1 MRVAIISCP
10 FQTSY
15 GAYVDSLKQ
24 AIERKTGG
32 TVQWLGSNCG
42 CGNPTEVNRGFQI
55 QGCQYFEM
63 PNISDYRST
72 RPWRRWLRVRV
83 RSLFCYFRAR
93 KYGSLSKAAELVHFQ
108 QILNAYGSDV
118 VFHWLN
124 QPSRAARVITVHELD
139 SRQLESPERNQ
150 TYNKADAIIVHDSA
164 LRDQLVHLGVDPHRV
179 AVVLHGTEL
188 PALEGKQPREGIIFY
203 GGHHLM
209 SGKGLSTLFK
219 AMALLK
225 KRMGVNAPKLKV
237 HGHFGSD
244 TPEEAKQLAREYGVE
259 NDIVWLNQITQQEIF
274 RQYQTSLICVLP
286 YSGGFAGFAAST
298 AAAAELPV
306 IATKNAAIPEHIGDC
321 GIWVDNDNAE
331 QLAERIVEVLGS
343 QALRSDVARRLRK
356 RAEEY
361 LSWDK
366 IADSTLA
373 IYQQALRRR
382 MESAN

>member
-15 GAYVDSLKQ
+15 GAYVDSLKK
-24 AIERKTGG
+24 AIEKKTGD
-32 TVQWLGSNCG
+32 TVQWVGSNCG
-42 CGNPTEVNRGFQI
+42 CGNPTEISRGFQI

-63 PNISDYRST
+63 PNISDYHST

-83 RSLFCYFRAR
+83 RSLFCYVRAR
-93 KYGSLSKAAELVHFQ
+93 KYQSLSKDAELVHFQ

-118 VFHWLN
+118 VFHWLD

-139 SRQLESPERNQ
+139 SRQVEHPERNK

-164 LRDQLVHLGVDPHRV
+164 LKDQLVRLGVDPHRI
-179 AVVLHGTEL
+179 AVVLHGTDL
-188 PALEGKQPREGIIFY
+188 PKLEEKQHRDGIIFY

-225 KRMGVNAPKLKV
+225 QRMGSNVPKLKV

-244 TPEEAKQLAREYGVE
+244 TPEEATQLAREFGVE
-259 NDIVWLNQITQQEIF
+259 NDIVWLNQLSQQEIL
-274 RQYQTSLICVLP
+274 RQYQSSLMCVLP

-298 AAAAELPV
+298 AAATALPV
-306 IATKNAAIPEHIGDC
+306 VATKNAGIPEHIGDC
-321 GIWVDNDNAE
+321 GIWFESDNAE

-343 QALRSDVARRLRK
+343 EALRSDVAGRLRK

-366 IADSTLA
+366 IADRTLG
-373 IYQQALRRR
+373 IYQQALRRK
-382 MESAN
+382 MESSN